1 MMKLRVN
8 GQPATLDIPDDVPLL
23 WAIREEL
30 GLTGTKF
37 GCGAAQCGAC
47 TVLVDGQARRS
58 CVTAV
63 GDVADHEVTTVE
75 GLAGAGTLHAV
86 QQAWLDENVPQ
97 CGYCQVGQIMAAV
110 ALLAARPAPTDDD
123 IDAVMTAN
131 LCRCGTY
138 PRIRR
143 AIARAA
149 AALRA
154 GGQP

>member
-1 MMKLRVN
+1 MKLRVN

-75 GLAGAGTLHAV
+75 GLAADGALHAV

-143 AIARAA
+143 AIVRAA

>member
-1 MMKLRVN
+1 MKLRVN

-110 ALLAARPAPTDDD
+110 ALLAARPDPTDDD

>member
-1 MMKLRVN
+1 MKLRVN

-47 TVLVDGQARRS
+47 TVLVEGQARRS

-75 GLAGAGTLHAV
+75 GLAAAGALHAV

-110 ALLAARPAPTDDD
+110 ALLAARPDPTDDD

-143 AIARAA
+143 AIVRAA

>member
-1 MMKLRVN
+1 MKLRVN

-63 GDVADHEVTTVE
+63 GDVADREVTTVE
-75 GLAGAGTLHAV
+75 GLAADGALHAV

-143 AIARAA
+143 AIVRAA

>member
-1 MMKLRVN
+1 MKLRVN

-63 GDVADHEVTTVE
+63 GDVADHEITTVE
-75 GLAGAGTLHAV
+75 GLAPDGALHAV

-143 AIARAA
+143 AIVRAA

>member
-1 MMKLRVN
+1 MKLRVN
-8 GQPATLDIPDDVPLL
+8 GQPATLDIPADVPLL

-75 GLAGAGTLHAV
+75 GLAAAGTLHAV

-110 ALLAARPAPTDDD
+110 ALLAARPDPSDDD

-143 AIARAA
+143 AIVRAA

-154 GGQP
+154 GGRP

>member
-1 MMKLRVN
+1 MKLRVN

-63 GDVADHEVTTVE
+63 GDDADREVTTVE
-75 GLAGAGTLHAV
+75 GLGSAGALHAV

-143 AIARAA
+143 AIVRAA

>member
-1 MMKLRVN
+1 MKLTVN
-8 GQPATLDIPDDVPLL
+8 GADREVDAPPDMPLL
-23 WAIREEL
+23 WVLRDLL

-75 GLAGAGTLHAV
+75 GLAADGALHAV

-143 AIARAA
+143 AIVRAA

>member
-1 MMKLRVN
+1 MKLRVN

-75 GLAGAGTLHAV
+75 GLAEIG
-86 QQAWLDENVPQ
+86 
-97 CGYCQVGQIMAAV
+97 
-110 ALLAARPAPTDDD
+110 
-123 IDAVMTAN
+123 
-131 LCRCGTY
+131 
-138 PRIRR
+138 R
-143 AIARAA
+143 AHV
-149 AALRA
+149 
-154 GGQP
+154 

>member
-1 MMKLRVN
+1 MKLRVN

-63 GDVADHEVTTVE
+63 GDVAEREVTTVE
-75 GLAGAGTLHAV
+75 GLAAAGALHAV

-110 ALLAARPAPTDDD
+110 ALIAARPAPTDDH

-143 AIARAA
+143 AIVRAA

-154 GGQP
+154 GAQP